1 MKKIVIDAREYS
13 SSTGR
18 YIRSLLKYLEE
29 VDSDLSHRYVVLLKS
44 KDIESYQP
52 KSKRFTKQVCRW
64 KEFGFGEQLGLAW
77 QIYRLR
83 PDVVHFGMTQQ
94 PLLYFGKTV
103 TTIHDLTTTRFRN
116 PSKNKWVFKI
126 KQQVY
131 IVMTKL
137 VARKSAVIITPT
149 EFVREDVAKFAHINS
164 RKIVATLEAVD
175 PFDEKEEVI
184 PELEGKDFIMF
195 NGRPLPHKN
204 LRRLM
209 KAFALVHTEKPEL
222 LLVIAGKK
230 DASFKSYERLAT
242 RLEITDSVVFTDFIP
257 DGQLAWAMSNGKA
270 YVYPSLS
277 EGFGLPGLEA
287 MQYGTPL
294 ISSNATCLPEV
305 YGDAAEYFDPR
316 DIADMAAAIQ
326 RTLDSEKRQKEL
338 VALGKKQ
345 ITKYSWKRM
354 AEQTLGVYKTVLRE
368 EHVS

>member
-18 YIRSLLKYLEE
+18 YVRKLLEYLVQ
-29 VDSDLSHRYVVLLKS
+29 VDTDLSHKYVVLLKP
-44 KDIESYQP
+44 KDMDSYQP

-64 KEFGFGEQLGLAW
+64 KEFGFGEQIGLAW
-77 QIYRLR
+77 QLYRLR
-83 PDVVHFGMTQQ
+83 PDIVHFGMTQQ
-94 PLLYFGKTV
+94 PLLYFGKTI

-126 KQQVY
+126 KQQIY
-131 IVMTKL
+131 IVMTKI

-149 EFVREDVAKFAHINS
+149 EFVREDVAKFANINS
-164 RKIVATLEAVD
+164 RKIIATHEAVD
-175 PFDEKEEVI
+175 PFDEKEEEI
-184 PELEGKDFIMF
+184 PELVGKEFIIF

-209 KAFALVHTEKPEL
+209 KAFALVHNDKPDL
-222 LLVIAGKK
+222 QLVIAGKK
-230 DASFKSYERLAT
+230 DASFRSYERLAK
-242 RLEITDSVVFTDFIP
+242 RLEIIDSVLFTDFIP
-257 DGQLAWAMSNGKA
+257 DSQLAWALSNAKA

-294 ISSNATCLPEV
+294 ISSKATCLPEV
-305 YGDAAEYFDPR
+305 YGDSAEYFDPR
-316 DIADMAAAIQ
+316 DVADMAAKIQ
-326 RTLDSEKRQKEL
+326 KVLGSEKRQKEL

-354 AEQTLGVYKTVLRE
+354 SEQTRDIYKTVLHE